1 MTTTT
6 ADRAAVEFLSWGDE
20 VCDWIETN
28 CVYPSGE
35 WIGQPFILL
44 PWQRAFI
51 RNLYRCDDDG
61 VLTYRWALLGIP
73 KKNGKSAL
81 AAALALYHL
90 LGDPDEQDPWAACG
104 AASDKQADI
113 VFNDAKRMC
122 ELSPTLKPLVN
133 LYRWEIQRKAGGG
146 KLERVAA
153 SKGKLDGKNLSF
165 IVLDELHEWN
175 VENWTVL
182 TNGTVGRRRAQIIQI
197 TTAGFDIDTVC
208 GIEYTKGRAIAAG
221 EIDNPSYYF
230 EWHDAPQGS
239 DYRDPETWRA
249 ANPSLGTLVTE
260 AALQDKLLNTPE
272 SQFRRYFLNQ
282 WVESETLWLPSG
294 VFETG
299 LTSEPL
305 VQRAPTWVG
314 WDASTRR
321 DSTAVVAAQWV
332 DVADD
337 DEITLTPDGSPLSV
351 TRALRVKARIWERPR
366 DMNNNPVETWQ
377 LPIAE
382 VEAYVRD
389 LRRDYDVRE
398 VAYDPAFIT
407 WSAATLEA
415 EGIPMVEFPQTD
427 SRMVPATGVTFEL
440 AVNGRL
446 QHVEDDGAPLFEK
459 HVRQT
464 AVANSRGGGQR
475 VAKGKT
481 RLPMDGS
488 VALVMAAYRAVKSLL
503 DDSGGVPM
511 LWIPGE

>member
-1 MTTTT
+1 MVVTIPTSYVTTLGP
-6 ADRAAVEFLSWGDE
+6 DVI
-20 VCDWIETN
+20 DWIEAN
-28 CVYPSGE
+28 CVYPADR
-35 WIGQPFILL
+35 WLGQPFVLL
-44 PWQRAFI
+44 PWQRRFI
-51 RNLYRCDDDG
+51 NRLYACDNDAT
-61 VLTYRWALLGIP
+61 LAYRWALLGVP
-73 KKNGKSAL
+73 KKNGKTAL
-81 AAALALYHL
+81 AAALSLYHL
-90 LGDPDEQDPWAACG
+90 FGDPDVDDPWAVC
-104 AASDKQADI
+104 AASSDNQADL
-113 VFNDAKRMC
+113 VFGSAKRIV
-122 ELSPTLKPLVN
+122 ELSPTLSRLATVFKSTITP
-133 LYRWEIQRKAGGG
+133 RRGPG

-153 SKGKLDGKNLSF
+153 AKGKNDGKNISF
-165 IVLDELHEWN
+165 LLLDELHEWN
-175 VENWTVL
+175 EQNWTVL

-197 TTAGFDIDTVC
+197 TTAGFDLDSVC
-208 GIEYTKGRAIAAG
+208 GTEYTKGRAIAAG
-221 EIDNPSYYF
+221 EIANPSYYF

-239 DYRDPETWRA
+239 DYREPETWRA
-249 ANPSLGTLVTE
+249 ANPSFGTLVTE
-260 AALQDKLLNTPE
+260 ASLQDKLLNTPE

-294 VFETG
+294 VFESG

-366 DMNNNPVETWQ
+366 DMNNNFVEGWQ

-446 QHVEDDGAPLFEK
+446 QHVEDDEAPLFEK

-481 RLPMDGS
+481 RAPMDGS

-503 DDSGGVPM
+503 EDSSGGPL
-511 LWIPGE
+511 LWIPGEGA

>member
-1 MTTTT
+1 MTTTLDRT
-6 ADRAAVEFLSWGDE
+6 AEAFLSWGDE
-20 VCDWIETN
+20 VCDWIETH

-35 WIGQPFILL
+35 WIGQPFILMA
-44 PWQRAFI
+44 WQRAFI
-51 RNLYRCDDDG
+51 RHLYRCDDDG
-61 VLTYRWALLGIP
+61 VLQYRWALLGIP

-90 LGDPDEQDPWAACG
+90 LGDPDEPDPWAACG

-113 VFNDAKRMC
+113 VFNDAKRIC
-122 ELSPTLKPLVN
+122 ELSQTLKPLVN

-175 VENWTVL
+175 LENWTVL

-197 TTAGFDIDTVC
+197 TTAGFDLDTVC
-208 GIEYTKGRAIAAG
+208 GTEYLKGRAIASG
-221 EIDNPSYYF
+221 EIENPSYYF
-230 EWHDAPQGS
+230 EWHDASHGD

-249 ANPSLGTLVTE
+249 ANPSFGTLVTE
-260 AALQDKLLNTPE
+260 ASLQDKLLNTPE

-282 WVESETLWLPSG
+282 WVESETLWLPAH
-294 VFETG
+294 VFEDG
-299 LTSEPL
+299 LTTEPL
-305 VQRAPTWVG
+305 VPGAPTWVG

-321 DSTAVVAAQWV
+321 DATAVVSVQWV
-332 DVADD
+332 DAPNG
-337 DEITLTPDGSPLSV
+337 DEVTLTPDGQTLAVS
-351 TRALRVKARIWERPR
+351 RAIRAQARIWERPR
-366 DMNNNPVETWQ
+366 DANNNYREDWQ

-389 LRRDYDVRE
+389 LCRKFEVRE
-398 VAYDPAFIT
+398 VAYDPMFIT

-415 EGIPMVEFPQTD
+415 EGLPMVEFPQTD
-427 SRMVPATGVTFEL
+427 SRMVPATSVTFEL
-440 AVNGRL
+440 VVNGRL
-446 QHVEDDGAPLFEK
+446 SHVDDEGAPLFER

-464 AVANSRGGGQR
+464 ALAFSRSGGQR

-481 RLPMDGS
+481 KAPMDAS
-488 VALVMAAYRAVKSLL
+488 VGLVMAVYRAVKSLL
-503 DDSGGVPM
+503 TDDSGPM
-511 LWIPGE
+511 LWIPQ